1 MQGSVRNLNVVR
13 VIRCDE
19 TLIVAE
25 TGPLCV
31 TVWRGSA
38 TAKPFEWQRA
48 GLSETIQRHPRGAA
62 FLCVV
67 ETGSKPPEDD
77 LRKASAQM
85 IVSHGDRLKATA
97 VAIEGEGFM
106 AAINRGVLTGMIL
119 LTHRGRKSPISVFGT
134 VTDGARWLGQ
144 HIALPPLDE
153 LVATVEHIRSR
164 LPPLP

>member
-48 GLSETIQRHPRGAA
+48 GLAETIQRHPRGAA
-62 FLCVV
+62 FLCLV
-67 ETGSKPPEDD
+67 ETSSKPPEDD

-85 IVSHGDRLKATA
+85 IVSHGDRLKGTA
-97 VAIEGEGFM
+97 VVIEGEGFM

-119 LTHRGRKSPISVFGT
+119 LTQRGRKSPISVFGT
-134 VTDGARWLGQ
+134 VTDSARWLSQ

>member
-1 MQGSVRNLNVVR
+1 MQESVRNPNVVR

-38 TAKPFEWQRA
+38 TAKPFEWQRV
-48 GLSETIQRHPRGAA
+48 GLSEVVGRHPRGAA

-67 ETGSKPPEDD
+67 ETTSKPPEDD
-77 LRKASAQM
+77 LRNASAKM
-85 IVSHGDRLKATA
+85 IVNLGDRLKGTA
-97 VAIEGEGFM
+97 VVIEGEGFM
-106 AAINRGVLTGMIL
+106 AAINRGVLTGMVL
-119 LTHRGRKSPISVFGT
+119 LTQRSRKSPIAVFGT

-153 LVATVEHIRSR
+153 LVSTIEHIRSR
-164 LPPLP
+164 LPRLP